1 MVKEIYTISCE
12 FFDQLNVAMQRKIP
26 STVVYLKDEE
36 TKETLKGIGKNIEVG
51 QGKQLLVWESEERMR
66 LDTVGTLKRKRHRE
80 E

>member
-36 TKETLKGIGKNIEVG
+36 TKETLKGIVKTMEVVDGKEF
-51 QGKQLLVWESEERMR
+51 LVLDSKEKIR
-66 LDTVGTLKRKRHRE
+66 LDTVLTFNGKRHRE